1 MPGEV
6 DSQLAELQRA
16 LANLTGPLLG
26 KFKGRV
32 TYYVAVAIKGRIQP
46 YPGPVKYTHPLKG
59 GGKGIIW
66 PSEKARRYYFAMRRE
81 AGLPM
86 KYTRGSD
93 PMSQRLQQSWTIRRG
108 TAEATLGNRATY
120 APYVASSE
128 YQTEQH
134 AATGFTTDEQAAE
147 QTVESGVMGRIVEAQ
162 VRAIVKEAFRD
173 FR

>member
-1 MPGEV
+1 MRKILMPNEV

-16 LANLTGPLLG
+16 LANLTGPLLS
-26 KFKGRV
+26 KFKDRV
-32 TYYVAVAIKGRIQP
+32 TYYVAVAIKGEIQP
-46 YPGPVKYTHPLKG
+46 YPGPANSPVK
-59 GGKGIIW
+59 W
-66 PSEKARRYYFAMRRE
+66 PSEKARRYYFAQRRE

-108 TAEATLGNRATY
+108 TAEAVLGNRATC
-120 APYVASSE
+120 APYVASVE

-147 QTVESGVMGRIVEAQ
+147 QTMESGVMGRIVEAQ
-162 VRAIVKEAFRD
+162 VRAIVKEAFRG